1 VHPGTFRNP
10 FQRTSQPP
18 TVVAIIPARY
28 ESTRFPGK
36 ALADIGGRPMI
47 EHVYRRAADAAD
59 AVVVA
64 TDDRRIADAVEAFG
78 GVVRMTSPSHRTG
91 TDRIAEVAADLECAI
106 IVNPQGDEPLI
117 EPAVITAVVEPLRV
131 DPSLPMA
138 TVRRRITDAA
148 DYTSPHVVKVV
159 ADRQGNALYFSRAPI
174 PPVAAHA
181 DRAAAEAYAHVG
193 LYAFRRD
200 FLLTFAR
207 LPQTPL
213 EIAESLEQLRA
224 LEHGFRIRTV
234 VTEHHSIGVD
244 TPEDLERARRLSA
257 VGVRV

>member
-1 VHPGTFRNP
+1 VPSATGLRP
-10 FQRTSQPP
+10 SAVASATSAVPP
-18 TVVAIIPARY
+18 ER
-28 ESTRFPGK
+28 
-36 ALADIGGRPMI
+36 IGGGR
-47 EHVYRRAADAAD
+47 
-59 AVVVA
+59 
-64 TDDRRIADAVEAFG
+64 
-78 GVVRMTSPSHRTG
+78 RTG
-91 TDRIAEVAADLECAI
+91 VDAWSR
-106 IVNPQGDEPLI
+106 PEP
-117 EPAVITAVVEPLRV
+117 
-131 DPSLPMA
+131 

-148 DYTSPHVVKVV
+148 EYTSPHVVKVV
-159 ADRQGNALYFSRAPI
+159 ADLHGNALYFSRAPI
-174 PPVAAHA
+174 PPAAAHA
-181 DRAAAEAYAHVG
+181 DSAAVDAYAHVG

-200 FLLTFAR
+200 FLLTLAR